1 MLEIQGKFNTAKVFT
16 DDIETEAYTQL
27 LNMMCQCWAKDMQIR
42 VMPDVHAGKGC
53 TVGTTMTIKDKIVPN
68 LVGVDIGCGMLVAK
82 IKDRS
87 INFDK
92 LDKIIRERIP
102 SGKCHRDSSHSM
114 AKDFPIEELI
124 AYKNKAIEHSE
135 ILSLGSL
142 GGGNH
147 FIEVDKDEHGDLYIV
162 IHSGSR
168 HLGLATCGYWQ
179 NVAIKECNDSTQAR
193 GAIIAKLKAEGREN
207 EIEAALKNVDHFPT
221 PKDLAYVSGE
231 SFNGYLHDMD
241 IVQNF
246 ATLNR
251 EAMLYEI
258 VRGLRLHVIDKFTTI
273 HNYIDIKNMILRK
286 GAVSAQAGERL
297 IIPMNMRDG
306 SLICTGKGNPDWN
319 FSAPHGAGRKMS
331 RSKAKESI
339 DLAAYQKSMSGIYT
353 TCVNKSTIDESP
365 MAYKPMKSILENI
378 GDTADVTN
386 IIKPVYNF
394 KASE

>member
-16 DDIETEAYTQL
+16 DDIEPEAYTQL

-102 SGKCHRDSSHSM
+102 SGKEHRDSTHSM

-135 ILSLGSL
+135 IKSIGSLGS
-142 GGGNH
+142 GNH
-147 FIEVDKDEHGDLYIV
+147 FLEVNKDEHGDLYIV

-168 HLGLATCGYWQ
+168 HLGLATCNYWQ
-179 NVAIKECNDSTQAR
+179 NVAVKECNDSTQAR

-221 PKDLAYVSGE
+221 PKELAYVSGE

-251 EAMLYEI
+251 EAMLNEI

-306 SLICTGKGNPDWN
+306 SLICVGKGNPDWN

-353 TCVNKSTIDESP
+353 TCVNKSTLDESP

-378 GDTADVTN
+378 GDSVDVTS

-394 KASE
+394 KASD